1 MAREFN
7 RTDRVAEQ
15 LQRELAQIIQME
27 IKDPRVGMVTVSA
40 VEISRDLYYATA
52 FVTFLGIEEN
62 EKSIKTALGVLNKAA
77 GFIRSLIG
85 KRMKLRVIPE
95 IKFEFD
101 KSISRGSEL
110 SALINKARE
119 KDAEVDSE
127 IEDDNLISDK
137 QSSDKQSSD
146 NQISDGQISKE

>member
-15 LQRELAQIIQME
+15 LQRELAQIIQLE

-40 VEISRDLYYATA
+40 VEVSRDLYYATA
-52 FVTFLGIEEN
+52 FVTFLGIPEDD
-62 EKSIKTALGVLNKAA
+62 KSIKQALAVLNDAT
-77 GFIRSLIG
+77 GFIRSLVG
-85 KRMKLRVIPE
+85 KRMKLRVIPQ

-101 KSISRGSEL
+101 QSISRGSEL

-119 KDAEVDSE
+119 KDSDS
-127 IEDDNLISDK
+127 
-137 QSSDKQSSD
+137 
-146 NQISDGQISKE
+146 GQESE

>member
-27 IKDPRVGMVTVSA
+27 IKDPRLGMVTVSA
-40 VEISRDLYYATA
+40 VEISRDLYYSTA
-52 FVTFLGIEEN
+52 YVTFLGIDED
-62 EKSIKTALGVLNKAA
+62 EKSIRQALEVLNQAS

-85 KRMKLRVIPE
+85 KRMKLRVIPQL
-95 IKFEFD
+95 KFEFD
-101 KSISRGSEL
+101 GSIARGSEL

-119 KDAEVDSE
+119 KDADLSEDKSDTQDDSE
-127 IEDDNLISDK
+127 
-137 QSSDKQSSD
+137 
-146 NQISDGQISKE
+146 

>member
-15 LQRELAQIIQME
+15 LQRELAQIIQLE

-40 VEISRDLYYATA
+40 VEVSRDLYYATA
-52 FVTFLGIEEN
+52 FVTFLGISEDD
-62 EKSIKTALGVLNKAA
+62 KSIKQALAVLNDAT
-77 GFIRSLIG
+77 GFIRSLVG
-85 KRMKLRVIPE
+85 KRMKLRVIPQ

-101 KSISRGSEL
+101 QSISRGSEL

-119 KDAEVDSE
+119 KDSDS
-127 IEDDNLISDK
+127 
-137 QSSDKQSSD
+137 
-146 NQISDGQISKE
+146 GQESE

>member
-40 VEISRDLYYATA
+40 VDVSRDLYYATA
-52 FVTFLGIEEN
+52 FVTFLGIEEDQ
-62 EKSIKTALGVLNKAA
+62 KSIKTALGVLNNAG
-77 GFIRSLIG
+77 GFIRSLVG
-85 KRMKLRVIPE
+85 KRMKLRVIPQ

-127 IEDDNLISDK
+127 TKADDQDSGEQK
-137 QSSDKQSSD
+137 
-146 NQISDGQISKE
+146 

>member
-15 LQRELAQIIQME
+15 LQRELAQIIQLE

-40 VEISRDLYYATA
+40 VELSRDLYYATA
-52 FVTFLGIEEN
+52 FVTFLGIDED
-62 EKSIKTALGVLNKAA
+62 EKTTKQALNILNQAS

-85 KRMKLRVIPE
+85 KRMKLRVIPQV
-95 IKFEFD
+95 KFEFD
-101 KSISRGSEL
+101 RSISRGSEL

-119 KDAEVDSE
+119 KD
-127 IEDDNLISDK
+127 SDTE
-137 QSSDKQSSD
+137 QNND
-146 NQISDGQISKE
+146 